1 MRLCVKLLFSYTKEV
16 AQKFEFQVTAKDFKK
31 RLDEFLFAEFPH
43 LSRLYLRELVRDEKC
58 EVNGRWENRG
68 YLLKTN
74 DFIEVEVDRSRQTSL
89 QPEPIPLEI
98 LFEDAEFLVVNKPS
112 GMLVHP
118 TVRIRTG
125 TLLNALAFHLNFPK
139 AGHFQEDENL
149 REEEKNTP
157 SDKSIFELGENV
169 KDNSTQ
175 ISSSPLLPFFSS
187 RRFSSSSFVRAGLV
201 HRLDKDT
208 SGLVVIAKNARS
220 HRILC
225 SHFQRKLV
233 EKRYFA
239 LVEGIIRED
248 SGTID
253 APIGRFAEE
262 RLWNIKPD
270 GKRAV
275 SRFWVKQRFA
285 DKTLLELEPVTG
297 RTNQLRIHLAHIGH
311 PILGDI
317 KYGGRSFARL
327 CLHAFRLN
335 FWHPNGN
342 ERMNFETKLPGDF
355 FNEQ

>member
-1 MRLCVKLLFSYTKEV
+1 MSE
-16 AQKFEFQVTAKDFKK
+16 KFEFQITTKDYKR

-43 LSRLYLRELVRDEKC
+43 LSRMYLREIVRDEKC

-74 DFIEVEVDRSRQTSL
+74 DFIEVEVDRARQTSL

-98 LFEDAEFLVVNKPS
+98 IFEDAEFLVVNKPS

-118 TVRIRTG
+118 TIRVRTG
-125 TLLNALAFHLNFPK
+125 TLLNALAHHLNISRS
-139 AGHFQEDENL
+139 ETD
-149 REEEKNTP
+149 
-157 SDKSIFELGENV
+157 IF
-169 KDNSTQ
+169 K
-175 ISSSPLLPFFSS
+175 
-187 RRFSSSSFVRAGLV
+187 RAGLV

-208 SGLVVIAKNARS
+208 SGLVVIAKTARA

-225 SHFQRKLV
+225 SHFQQKLV

-239 LVEGIIRED
+239 LVEGVVRED
-248 SGTID
+248 SGTIE
-253 APIGRFAEE
+253 APIGRFAET
-262 RLWNIKPD
+262 RFWNIKED
-270 GKRAV
+270 GKHAV
-275 SRFWVKQRFA
+275 TNFWVRERFI

-317 KYGGRSFARL
+317 KYGGREFSRL

-335 FWHPNGN
+335 FWHPHGK
-342 ERMNFETKLPGDF
+342 ERLSFEKPFEGFFSETKTAL
-355 FNEQ
+355 

>member
-1 MRLCVKLLFSYTKEV
+1 MR
-16 AQKFEFQVTAKDFKK
+16 QKFEFQVKAKDFKK

-68 YLLKTN
+68 YLLKTH
-74 DFIEVEVDRSRQTSL
+74 DFIEIEVDRTRQTSL
-89 QPEPIPLEI
+89 QPEAIPLEI
-98 LFEDAEFLVVNKPS
+98 IFEDTEFLVVNKPS

-118 TVRIRTG
+118 TVGIRTG
-125 TLLNALAFHLNFPK
+125 TLLNALAHHLNISK
-139 AGHFQEDENL
+139 TDAEDF
-149 REEEKNTP
+149 K
-157 SDKSIFELGENV
+157 
-169 KDNSTQ
+169 
-175 ISSSPLLPFFSS
+175 
-187 RRFSSSSFVRAGLV
+187 RAGLV

-208 SGLVVIAKNARS
+208 SGLVVIAKSARS

-253 APIGRFAEE
+253 APIGRFAEI
-262 RLWNIKPD
+262 RLWNIKED

-275 SRFWVKQRFA
+275 SRFWVKRRFA

-297 RTNQLRIHLAHIGH
+297 RTNQLRIHLAHVGH
-311 PILGDI
+311 PILGDV
-317 KYGGRSFARL
+317 KYGGREFPRL

-342 ERMNFETKLPGDF
+342 ERLNFETELPDDF
-355 FNEQ
+355 FSI

>member
-1 MRLCVKLLFSYTKEV
+1 M
-16 AQKFEFQVTAKDFKK
+16 
-31 RLDEFLFAEFPH
+31 
-43 LSRLYLRELVRDEKC
+43 RELVRDEKC

-74 DFIEVEVDRSRQTSL
+74 DFIEIEVDPARQTSL

-98 LFEDAEFLVVNKPS
+98 VFEDGEFLIVNKPS
-112 GMLVHP
+112 GMLIHP
-118 TVRIRTG
+118 TVRVRTG
-125 TLLNALAFHLNFPK
+125 TLLNALAYHLN
-139 AGHFQEDENL
+139 Q
-149 REEEKNTP
+149 EEEKRRRGEEETN
-157 SDKSIFELGENV
+157 SEISELDKNV
-169 KDNSTQ
+169 SEKET
-175 ISSSPLLPFFSS
+175 ISHSPLLPFSAS
-187 RRFSSSSFVRAGLV
+187 AFVRAGLV

-253 APIGRFAEE
+253 APIGRFAEM
-262 RLWNIKPD
+262 RIWNIKAD

-275 SRFWVKQRFA
+275 SNFWVKERFE

-311 PILGDI
+311 PILGDV
-317 KYGGRSFARL
+317 KYGGREFSRL
-327 CLHAFRLN
+327 CLHAYRLN

-342 ERMNFETKLPGDF
+342 VRLNFETALPKEFLKHRDTEDTEKNQTGF
-355 FNEQ
+355 TG

>member
-1 MRLCVKLLFSYTKEV
+1 MSER
-16 AQKFEFQVTAKDFKK
+16 FEFQVQSKDFKK

-74 DFIEVEVDRSRQTSL
+74 DFVEVEVDRSRQTSL
-89 QPEPIPLEI
+89 QPEAIPLDI
-98 LFEDAEFLVVNKPS
+98 IFEDAEFLVVNKSS
-112 GMLVHP
+112 GMLIHP
-118 TVRIRTG
+118 TVRVRTG
-125 TLLNALAFHLNFPK
+125 TLLNALAHHLNVSK
-139 AGHFQEDENL
+139 TAAEDF
-149 REEEKNTP
+149 K
-157 SDKSIFELGENV
+157 
-169 KDNSTQ
+169 
-175 ISSSPLLPFFSS
+175 
-187 RRFSSSSFVRAGLV
+187 RAGLV

-208 SGLVVIAKNARS
+208 SGLVVIAKNPRS

-239 LVEGIIRED
+239 LVEGVVTED

-253 APIGRFAEE
+253 APIGRFPEI

-275 SRFWVKQRFA
+275 SNFWVKARFD

-311 PILGDI
+311 PIFGDI
-317 KYGGRSFARL
+317 KYEGREFSRL
-327 CLHAFRLN
+327 CLHAYKLN
-335 FWHPNGN
+335 FWHPNGV
-342 ERMNFETKLPGDF
+342 ERLNFETKLPENF
-355 FNEQ
+355 LIT

>member
-1 MRLCVKLLFSYTKEV
+1 VPK
-16 AQKFEFQVTAKDFKK
+16 KFEFQIGAKDFKK

-74 DFIEVEVDRSRQTSL
+74 DFIEIEVDDARQTSL

-98 LFEDAEFLVVNKPS
+98 IYEDTEFLVVNKRA

-118 TVRIRTG
+118 TVRVRTG
-125 TLLNALAFHLNFPK
+125 TLLNALAYYLNLPEGEK
-139 AGHFQEDENL
+139 RRGE
-149 REEEKNTP
+149 REKGRKGEREKDKF
-157 SDKSIFELGENV
+157 SDKHGLSSGEEAEE
-169 KDNSTQ
+169 NSTK
-175 ISSSPLLPFFSS
+175 ISSSPLLPF
-187 RRFSSSSFVRAGLV
+187 SSSAFIRAGLV

-239 LVEGIIRED
+239 LVQGILRED
-248 SGTID
+248 SGTIE
-253 APIGRFAEE
+253 APIGRFAEA
-262 RLWNIKPD
+262 RLWNIKED

-275 SRFWVKQRFA
+275 SRFWVRQRLT

-311 PILGDI
+311 PIIGDV
-317 KYGGRSFARL
+317 KYGGLEFERL

-342 ERMNFETKLPGDF
+342 ERLNFETELPEE
-355 FNEQ
+355 FNI

>member
-1 MRLCVKLLFSYTKEV
+1 V
-16 AQKFEFQVTAKDFKK
+16 AQKFEFQITAKDFKK

-68 YLLKTN
+68 HLLKIN
-74 DFIEVEVDRSRQTSL
+74 DFIEIEVDDARQTSL

-98 LFEDAEFLVVNKPS
+98 IFEDAEFLVVNKRA

-118 TVRIRTG
+118 TVGVRTG
-125 TLLNALAFHLNFPK
+125 TLLNALAHYLNLP
-139 AGHFQEDENL
+139 
-149 REEEKNTP
+149 EEEKRSKGDEQKNKF
-157 SDKSIFELGENV
+157 SDKNVLTFDEEVIEN
-169 KDNSTQ
+169 SRQ
-175 ISSSPLLPFFSS
+175 ISASPHLPLSPAA
-187 RRFSSSSFVRAGLV
+187 FVRAGLV

-208 SGLVVIAKNARS
+208 SGLVVIAKNTRS

-239 LVEGIIRED
+239 LVEGIVRED
-248 SGTID
+248 AGTID

-262 RLWNIKPD
+262 RIWNIKDD

-275 SRFWVKQRFA
+275 SRFWVKERFN

-297 RTNQLRIHLAHIGH
+297 RTNQLRIHLAHLGH
-311 PILGDI
+311 PIVGDT
-317 KYGGRSFARL
+317 KYGGREFQRL

-342 ERMNFETKLPGDF
+342 ERLNFETNLPGSF
-355 FNEQ
+355 RIRNFKVEISN

>member
-1 MRLCVKLLFSYTKEV
+1 MSER
-16 AQKFEFQVTAKDFKK
+16 FEFQITTKDYKK
-31 RLDEFLFAEFPH
+31 RLDEFLCAEFPH
-43 LSRLYLRELVRDEKC
+43 LSRMYLRELVRDEKC
-58 EVNGRWENRG
+58 EVNGEWKNRG

-74 DFIEVEVDRSRQTSL
+74 DFIEVEVDRARQTSL

-98 LFEDAEFLVVNKPS
+98 IFEDAEFLVVNKPS

-118 TVRIRTG
+118 TIRVRTG
-125 TLLNALAFHLNFPK
+125 TLLNALAHHLNISRS
-139 AGHFQEDENL
+139 ETD
-149 REEEKNTP
+149 
-157 SDKSIFELGENV
+157 IF
-169 KDNSTQ
+169 K
-175 ISSSPLLPFFSS
+175 
-187 RRFSSSSFVRAGLV
+187 RAGLV

-239 LVEGIIRED
+239 LVEGIVKED
-248 SGTID
+248 SGTIE
-253 APIGRFAEE
+253 APIGRYAET
-262 RLWNIKPD
+262 RFWNIKED
-270 GKRAV
+270 GKD
-275 SRFWVKQRFA
+275 SITNFWVRERFA

-317 KYGGRSFARL
+317 KYGGREFSRL

-335 FWHPNGN
+335 FWHPNGK
-342 ERMNFETKLPGDF
+342 ERLEFEKPFDGF
-355 FNEQ
+355 FSEHKTAL

>member
-1 MRLCVKLLFSYTKEV
+1 VLE
-16 AQKFEFQVTAKDFKK
+16 KFEFQVGAKDFKK
-31 RLDEFLFAEFPH
+31 RLDEFLFAEFPY

-68 YLLKTN
+68 YLLRTN
-74 DFIEVEVDRSRQTSL
+74 DFIEIEVDRARQTSL
-89 QPEPIPLEI
+89 QPEPIPLNI
-98 LFEDAEFLVVNKPS
+98 VFEDTEFLVVDKPS
-112 GMLVHP
+112 GMLIHP

-125 TLLNALAFHLNFPK
+125 TLLNALAHYLNF
-139 AGHFQEDENL
+139 
-149 REEEKNTP
+149 REEEKRSEGEEAKN
-157 SDKSIFELGENV
+157 IFPNRNDLFSSENAEE
-169 KDNSTQ
+169 DSTKV
-175 ISSSPLLPFFSS
+175 SSSPLLLH
-187 RRFSSSSFVRAGLV
+187 SSSPFIRAGLV

-225 SHFQRKLV
+225 GHFHRKLI

-239 LVEGIIRED
+239 LVEGIVRED

-262 RLWNIKPD
+262 RLWNIKED

-275 SRFWVKQRFA
+275 TNFWVKQRFA

-297 RTNQLRIHLAHIGH
+297 RTNQLRIHLAHTGH

-317 KYGGRSFARL
+317 KYAGRPFRRL

-335 FWHPNGN
+335 FWHPDGG
-342 ERMNFETKLPGDF
+342 ERLNFETALPDDF
-355 FNEQ
+355 FS

>member
-1 MRLCVKLLFSYTKEV
+1 MR
-16 AQKFEFQVTAKDFKK
+16 QKFEFQVKAKDFKK

-68 YLLKTN
+68 YLLKTH
-74 DFIEVEVDRSRQTSL
+74 DFIEIEVDRTRQTSL
-89 QPEPIPLEI
+89 QPEAIPLEI
-98 LFEDAEFLVVNKPS
+98 IFEDTEFLVVNKPS

-118 TVRIRTG
+118 TVGIRTG
-125 TLLNALAFHLNFPK
+125 TLLNALAFYLNYPEERR
-139 AGHFQEDENL
+139 G
-149 REEEKNTP
+149 EEEKGRRGEKEKNNIFNA
-157 SDKSIFELGENV
+157 DKLGFDGENTEH
-169 KDNSTQ
+169 STK
-175 ISSSPLLPFFSS
+175 ISSSPLLPF
-187 RRFSSSSFVRAGLV
+187 SSSQFIRAGLV

-239 LVEGIIRED
+239 LVEGVIRED

-253 APIGRFAEE
+253 APIGRYAEI
-262 RLWNIKPD
+262 RLWNIKED

-285 DKTLLELEPVTG
+285 EKTLLELEPVTG
-297 RTNQLRIHLAHIGH
+297 RTNQLRIHLAHVGH
-311 PILGDI
+311 PILGDV
-317 KYGGRSFARL
+317 KYGGREFPRL

-342 ERMNFETKLPGDF
+342 ERLNFETKLPDDF
-355 FNEQ
+355 FSI